1 MPLSIIKLIFSLN
14 LFIII
19 VLGYVNVRETRDSR
33 LAFEALKYLA
43 ALLCHKK
50 FSLEFIQ
57 VNGLQKLLT
66 VPRPSVAATG
76 VSICLYYLAYCE
88 DGMERVC
95 LLPQS
100 VVRDLVKYAL
110 WLLECSHDSG
120 RCHATMFF
128 GLTFQFRTILS
139 EFDEQDGLRK
149 LYNVISTLPILSV
162 EEESV
167 LNDDAEC
174 AARQIVRH
182 VCVAFKRYFEAH
194 LFIKAE
200 QLRNSQLKHPSQK
213 HSSMQKISVKT
224 YKPSSEEVQEQIETL
239 FELMSFRA
247 HWPPVDQL
255 LKLGGIT
262 LLLQII
268 AFAYEWNYSG
278 R

>member
-1 MPLSIIKLIFSLN
+1 M
-14 LFIII
+14 
-19 VLGYVNVRETRDSR
+19 
-33 LAFEALKYLA
+33 
-43 ALLCHKK
+43 
-50 FSLEFIQ
+50 Q
-57 VNGLQKLLT
+57 
-66 VPRPSVAATG
+66 
-76 VSICLYYLAYCE
+76 
-88 DGMERVC
+88 
-95 LLPQS
+95 
-100 VVRDLVKYAL
+100 
-110 WLLECSHDSG
+110 
-120 RCHATMFF
+120 
-128 GLTFQFRTILS
+128 

-162 EEESV
+162 EEDLT
-167 LNDDAEC
+167 LNEDAEC

-200 QLRNSQLKHPSQK
+200 HLRNSQMKYPPLKN
-213 HSSMQKISVKT
+213 SMQRISVKT
-224 YKPSSEEVQEQIETL
+224 YKPSPEEVQEQIETL
-239 FELMSFRA
+239 FELMPFRA